1 MTPLTSEQLQAIH
14 SIALR
19 ELAKLPE
26 DHATA
31 IAKLYCAIRA
41 SGESQVRAELRVSI
55 DAMKI
60 LPFRTVREKN
70 IWARQGLGIGIETW
84 LGAYQQVLGRPDSGI
99 C

>member
-1 MTPLTSEQLQAIH
+1 MTPLRPEQLQAIH

-31 IAKLYCAIRA
+31 IAKLYCATRA
-41 SGESQVRAELRVSI
+41 SGENQAQAELRVSI

-70 IWARQGLGIGIETW
+70 IWVRQGLSIGNDVW
-84 LGAYQQVLGRPDSGI
+84 FGAYEQVLGRPDSGI